1 MRQCKI
7 YMSDIISRFIERAKK
22 TPKKIVFPEGEDIR
36 IIEAASIIKSE
47 EICIPVLLGD
57 KSAIDKA
64 ASEAGFDISG
74 VQIVNPQES
83 SYLDEF
89 AEKYSSLRK
98 NISLSMAKRIVRRS
112 LYFGAMMVSQGIA
125 DGMVGG
131 IASTTASLIQAGAM
145 CIGFEQGIST
155 PSSFF
160 IMVLPEFL
168 GEKNKVL
175 IYADAAVTISPSAPQ
190 LAEIAIAT
198 AMNAKKLL
206 GIEPKVAM
214 LSFSTKGS
222 ASHSDVDKVVEATK
236 IARQKKPDLN
246 IDGELQADTALVP
259 KVAEKKVKESNVAG
273 KANVL
278 IFPDLD
284 AANIAYKLTQ
294 YIGGAKA
301 YGPILQGFRK
311 PINDLSRGAS
321 VQDVVGVTAITA
333 VRS

>member
-1 MRQCKI
+1 MP
-7 YMSDIISRFIERAKK
+7 DIINQFIELAKK
-22 TPKKIVFPEGEDIR
+22 APKKIVFPEGEDIR

-47 EICIPVLLGD
+47 HIGIPILLGEKD
-57 KSAIDKA
+57 SICKG
-64 ASEAGFDISG
+64 ASEGGLDISG
-74 VQIVNPQES
+74 VQVINPQES
-83 SYLDEF
+83 SYLDKF
-89 AEKYSSLRK
+89 AGKYSSLRE
-98 NISLSMAKRIVRRS
+98 NISLNMAKRIISRN
-112 LYFGAMMVSQGIA
+112 LYFGAMMVSQGLA

-160 IMVLPEFL
+160 IMVIPEFL
-168 GEKNKVL
+168 GEKDKVL
-175 IYADAAVTISPSAPQ
+175 VYADAAVAISPSAPQ

-198 AMNAKKLL
+198 ARNAKKLL

-222 ASHSDVDKVVEATK
+222 ASHSDVDKVKEATE
-236 IARQKKPDLN
+236 IARQKEPALN

-294 YIGGAKA
+294 YIGGARA

-321 VQDVVGVTAITA
+321 AKDVVGVSAITA

>member
-1 MRQCKI
+1 MDNDRT
-7 YMSDIISRFIERAKK
+7 FIG
-22 TPKKIVFPEGEDIR
+22 FIR
-36 IIEAASIIKSE
+36 IFTGFFATGVGLIPFLENPFPVAIGWCCVMAS
-47 EICIPVLLGD
+47 G
-57 KSAIDKA
+57 AIMTWDLH
-64 ASEAGFDISG
+64 STVNSFDDNQIQYRLPLYG
-74 VQIVNPQES
+74 VI
-83 SYLDEF
+83 
-89 AEKYSSLRK
+89 
-98 NISLSMAKRIVRRS
+98 
-112 LYFGAMMVSQGIA
+112 
-125 DGMVGG
+125 
-131 IASTTASLIQAGAM
+131 
-145 CIGFEQGIST
+145 
-155 PSSFF
+155 
-160 IMVLPEFL
+160 PEFL
-168 GEKNKVL
+168 GEKDKVL

-190 LAEIAIAT
+190 LAEIAITT

-222 ASHSDVDKVVEATK
+222 ASHSDVDKVKEATK
-236 IARQKKPDLN
+236 IARQKGPALN
-246 IDGELQADTALVP
+246 IDGELQVDSALVP

-321 VQDVVGVTAITA
+321 AEDVVGVSAITA

>member
-1 MRQCKI
+1 
-7 YMSDIISRFIERAKK
+7 MSDIISRFIERTKK

>member
-1 MRQCKI
+1 
-7 YMSDIISRFIERAKK
+7 
-22 TPKKIVFPEGEDIR
+22 
-36 IIEAASIIKSE
+36 
-47 EICIPVLLGD
+47 
-57 KSAIDKA
+57 
-64 ASEAGFDISG
+64 
-74 VQIVNPQES
+74 
-83 SYLDEF
+83 
-89 AEKYSSLRK
+89 
-98 NISLSMAKRIVRRS
+98 
-112 LYFGAMMVSQGIA
+112 MVI
-125 DGMVGG
+125 
-131 IASTTASLIQAGAM
+131 
-145 CIGFEQGIST
+145 
-155 PSSFF
+155 
-160 IMVLPEFL
+160 PEFL
-168 GEKNKVL
+168 GEKDKVL
-175 IYADAAVTISPSAPQ
+175 VYADAAVAISPSAPQ

-198 AMNAKKLL
+198 ARNAKKLL

-222 ASHSDVDKVVEATK
+222 ASHSDVDKVKEATE
-236 IARQKKPDLN
+236 IARQKEPALN

-294 YIGGAKA
+294 YIGGARA

-321 VQDVVGVTAITA
+321 AKDVVGVSAITA